1 MTVQQSIADLAKAGY
16 TAFPGAVPDTVVV
29 QDPVFVER
37 GASAGRFLEF
47 KAVTLKVDQVFK
59 FIDDRS

>member
-16 TAFPGAVPDTVVV
+16 TAFPSTAPDTIVV

-37 GASAGRFLEF
+37 GAAAGRFLEF
-47 KAVTLKVDQVFK
+47 KAVTIKVDQVFK
-59 FIDDRS
+59 FISDRS